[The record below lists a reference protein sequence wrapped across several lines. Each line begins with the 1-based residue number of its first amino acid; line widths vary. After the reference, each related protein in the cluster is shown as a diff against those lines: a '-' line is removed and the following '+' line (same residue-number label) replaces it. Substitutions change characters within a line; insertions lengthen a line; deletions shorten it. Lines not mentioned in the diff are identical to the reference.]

1 MNADT
6 DAAGPA
12 PDAAGPAPDWAA
24 WHNAWRNDWRRIAM
38 SAVFLVYLAGV
49 PAAVAKYTSGA
60 ASVAGYVILAAFC
73 VCHLA
78 LLYDP
83 WATTAS
89 RFLALFGTMVALT
102 AAEAFFAH
110 EAAFFMC
117 AYLGIFLVA
126 RYGARA
132 APAIA
137 LMTLLAIVVPG
148 LVPSWHDGFGT
159 ALDNFTAITIPGIAL
174 AMFGFFKVVQA
185 NHDLAEARSRIA
197 ALATESER
205 TRIARDLHDLLGH
218 SLTTITV
225 KAGLAR
231 KLGAADTERALR
243 EIAEVEEL
251 SRRALSEVR
260 MAVANYRDRD
270 VSLAGE
276 MANGRE
282 LLRAAD
288 ITADLPRA
296 VDVVGPRCSELFGWV
311 LREGL
316 TNVVRHSRASACAV
330 RLTRDSVEIT
340 DDGTGGGGENRTDGG
355 NGLGGLRE
363 RVEAAGGTL
372 DAGPRP
378 GGGWRLSVT
387 LPPDTGTPETKTPE
401 TGTVTESSDQV
412 TDGVRT

>member
-1 MNADT
+1 MAEGSDQ
-6 DAAGPA
+6 GV
-12 PDAAGPAPDWAA
+12 PDWAA
-24 WHNAWRNDWRRIAM
+24 WHNAWRQDWRRIAL
-38 SAVFLVYLAGV
+38 SAVFLIYLAGV
-49 PAAVAKYTSGA
+49 AGGVAKYTPGA
-60 ASVAGYVILAAFC
+60 ASVAGYGILAAFC
-73 VCHLA
+73 VCHTA
-78 LLYDP
+78 LLWDP

-89 RFLALFGTMVALT
+89 RFLGLFGAMAALT
-102 AAEAFFAH
+102 VAETFFAH

-126 RYGARA
+126 RYGVRA

-159 ALDNFTAITIPGIAL
+159 AFSNFTAFTIPGIAL

-197 ALATESER
+197 DLAAENER
-205 TRIARDLHDLLGH
+205 SRIARDLHDLLGH

-231 KLGAADTERALR
+231 KLGLTDTGRALR

-260 MAVANYRDRD
+260 MAVASYRDRD
-270 VSLAGE
+270 VSLTRE
-276 MANGRE
+276 LANGRE

-296 VDVVGPRCSELFGWV
+296 VDIVGPRYCELFGWV

-316 TNVVRHSRASACAV
+316 TNVVRHSRADACAV
-330 RLTRDSVEIT
+330 RLTRSSMEIT
-340 DDGTGGGGENRTDGG
+340 DDGAGASGGGNVAG

-372 DAGPRP
+372 EAGPRP
-378 GGGWRLSVT
+378 GGGWRLIAT
-387 LPPDTGTPETKTPE
+387 LPPETEKEAEAE
-401 TGTVTESSDQV
+401 TGIRAE
-412 TDGVRT
+412 VRT